1 MNALASFLFA
11 AAVLAAVVG
20 VVFVAGTAHYLS
32 GYLSATSE
40 LAARDQLAA
49 VAVGL
54 RYTFGAFAV
63 TATLAFP
70 VRHALPRPL
79 VRLLTLPAVV
89 SGGLL
94 LAGVGWRAAVG

>member
-20 VVFVAGTAHYLS
+20 MVFVAGTAYYLS
-32 GYLSATSE
+32 GYLSAASE
-40 LAARDQLAA
+40 LAARDQLAG
-49 VAVGL
+49 VGVGL

-63 TATLAFP
+63 TAALVFP

-79 VRLLTLPAVV
+79 VRLLSLPAVI

-94 LAGVGWRAAVG
+94 LAVVGWRAIG